1 MLNIVFLCVLSR
13 EMAKRRRTRDI
24 ADASSSSREDTTN
37 CRPRLS
43 VLPSEGEKDRSK
55 ENKASPVVGL
65 KFPMDFCPD
74 VFQKGGSPCVWQD
87 FLEAHQV
94 FFAKPL
100 FKYILRLFTDSR
112 SLSLSLV
119 LSSMLRTTERAKEK
133 LRVVI
138 LVHLLRVFLPL
149 DSVLATKSGRGV

>member
-1 MLNIVFLCVLSR
+1 
-13 EMAKRRRTRDI
+13 MAKRRRTRDI

-55 ENKASPVVGL
+55 ENKASPVIGL
-65 KFPMDFCPD
+65 KCPMDFCPD

-94 FFAKPL
+94 FS
-100 FKYILRLFTDSR
+100 SR
-112 SLSLSLV
+112 NLCLNISYVYLLTLVLSLSLSRSLFDV
-119 LSSMLRTTERAKEK
+119 THNRKSERKTTCRYSRSSSSCVSTSRFCSCNEKRA
-133 LRVVI
+133 RRI
-138 LVHLLRVFLPL
+138 GSR
-149 DSVLATKSGRGV
+149 RR